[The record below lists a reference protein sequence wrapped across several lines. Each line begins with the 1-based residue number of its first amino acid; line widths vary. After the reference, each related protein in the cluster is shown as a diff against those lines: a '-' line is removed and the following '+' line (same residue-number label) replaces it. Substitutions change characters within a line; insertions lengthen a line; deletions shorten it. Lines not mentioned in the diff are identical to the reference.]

1 MQHYVIP
8 HNGTWGVPT
17 DEVFL
22 PAVLKQ
28 ARGFKTAHTGKHHMG
43 MAKWRYTPTF
53 RGYDSFV
60 GYYGGECTYFGCYYD
75 TTYDM
80 HRDMQPECGP
90 GCSKMA
96 WDLDSTYSTYI
107 FTDRAVEVIEE
118 TDPDT
123 DRLFLYVGE
132 PHSGGLRSARAI
144 VLSTEGARHAVS
156 SCPLTRAPHFVG
168 FPGARSVPG
177 RPLAKPGSAEVRGPV
192 QRNNR
197 GPKAAHLCRHAEL
210 YGRGDWEHH
219 RSTPGQG
226 DARRHSHRVQH

>member
-22 PAVLKQ
+22 PAVLKR
-28 ARGFKTAHTGKHHMG
+28 ARGFKTTHTGKHHMG
-43 MAKWRYTPTF
+43 MAKWSYTPTF

-60 GYYGGECTYFGCYYD
+60 GYYGGECTYFGCFYD

-80 HRDMQPECGP
+80 HRDMLPECGP
-90 GCSKMA
+90 GCSEVA

-118 TDPDT
+118 TDAQA

-132 PHSGGLRSARAI
+132 PCTSAREAA
-144 VLSTEGARHAVS
+144 GGGRQGCCAQGRS
-156 SCPLTRAPHFVG
+156 SLPYPGVG
-168 FPGARSVPG
+168 HH
-177 RPLAKPGSAEVRGPV
+177 
-192 QRNNR
+192 NNR
-197 GPKAAHLCRHAEL
+197 ARCVFVNLPLPQRTRPCTRQTRCL
-210 YGRGDWEHH
+210 NSMWTRTTQPSPT
-219 RSTPGQG
+219 RSGAPLP
-226 DARRHSHRVQH
+226 AC